1 MTVNS
6 WQVEVDRVTG
16 ADWSPLIELFDDAN
30 LYQTAAYGGVRWGA
44 KNLSRIVLRRDGEV
58 RAIAQLRIVRPTPLK
73 FGIAYLR
80 WGPLWERR
88 GCETDPEVP
97 ERMARAIHEEYV
109 TRRKLCLRIIP
120 NAFAGTARATAF
132 QAAFSE
138 CERQLPQPG
147 NTYRTFVLDLAPTLE
162 EMRSRLDKKW
172 RNQLNRAE
180 NNDLRVTAGDG
191 IDEYRAF
198 SEIYSEMRR
207 RKSFD
212 TTVDEREFERIQE
225 TLPPSQ
231 RMRVL
236 LCREKG
242 TLVAGMVASA
252 MGNSAIYML
261 GATSDAGLNA
271 KGAYLLQWAL
281 IGWLR
286 GRGVVS
292 YDLGGIDPEA
302 NPGVYHFKKG
312 LSGVDT
318 TQISPLTASG
328 SAVSSWMVDAGSWLQ
343 RRRRGP
349 SKPAT
354 SNLLKQPATRA

>member
-1 MTVNS
+1 MTAND
-6 WQVEVDRVTG
+6 WQVEVDHATD
-16 ADWSPLIELFDDAN
+16 ADWSHMVELFDDAN

-44 KNLSRIVLRRDGEV
+44 KNLSRIVLRRDDEIM
-58 RAIAQLRIVRPTPLK
+58 AIAQLRILRPTPLK

-88 GCETDPEVP
+88 GCEINTEVP
-97 ERMARAIHEEYV
+97 ERMAQAIHEEYV
-109 TRRKLCLRIIP
+109 RRRKLCLRIIP
-120 NAFAGTARATAF
+120 NAFAGTARATTF
-132 QAAFSE
+132 QSAFSE
-138 CERQLPQPG
+138 CERQLPLPG
-147 NTYRTFVLDLAPTLE
+147 NTYRTFVLDLAPPLE

-180 NNDLRVTAGDG
+180 KNDLIVTAGNG

-198 SEIYSEMRR
+198 RDIYSEMRR

-212 TTVDEREFERIQE
+212 TTVNEQEFARIQE
-225 TLPPSQ
+225 TLPLSQ
-231 RMRVL
+231 RMLVL

-252 MGNSAIYML
+252 MGNSAIYLL

-271 KGAYLLQWAL
+271 KGAYLLQWTL

-286 GRGVVS
+286 ERGVAS
-292 YDLGGIDPEA
+292 YDLGGIDPEG

-312 LSGVDT
+312 LSGLDT
-318 TQISPLTASG
+318 IQISPLTASG
-328 SAVSSWMVDAGSWLQ
+328 CVVSSWMVDAGSWLQ
-343 RRRRGP
+343 RRLPGS

-354 SNLLKQPATRA
+354 SNLLNQPAARG